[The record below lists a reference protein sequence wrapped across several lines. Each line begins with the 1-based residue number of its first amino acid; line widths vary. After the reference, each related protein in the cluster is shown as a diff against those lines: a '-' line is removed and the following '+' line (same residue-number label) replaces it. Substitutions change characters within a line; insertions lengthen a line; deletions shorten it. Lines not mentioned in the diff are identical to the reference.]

1 MLIPIVVSAV
11 SAISI
16 GLYRHLVEDRVP
28 LIPRVLGVIM
38 TGVFVFFAAWAALE
52 APTLLLVGLG
62 AFLIL
67 NLFDGLL
74 ATSSR
79 LDTVPAHP
87 FVWAEPLVDLRR
99 SGWTHLGTWHLDVG
113 GKRPELTI
121 YQRPDDGTRLTALGT
136 APQGGIVEIQ
146 SLFDGGIGYLSTL
159 NKRSRTIRPPW
170 MFKQAFPDAT
180 VDELVRAHDEAAHYL
195 EVMGATRVPF
205 PEGDPVEA
213 MRVEHR
219 KIRSFVSSRWWLTAI
234 QPLVVLLTPSR
245 SRQLHQQADIE
256 RQVERYRAVLSSER
270 TSLSPTTP

>member
-87 FVWAEPLVDLRR
+87 LVWVEPLIDLRR

-121 YQRPDDGTRLTALGT
+121 
-136 APQGGIVEIQ
+136 
-146 SLFDGGIGYLSTL
+146 
-159 NKRSRTIRPPW
+159 
-170 MFKQAFPDAT
+170 
-180 VDELVRAHDEAAHYL
+180 
-195 EVMGATRVPF
+195 
-205 PEGDPVEA
+205 
-213 MRVEHR
+213 
-219 KIRSFVSSRWWLTAI
+219 
-234 QPLVVLLTPSR
+234 
-245 SRQLHQQADIE
+245 
-256 RQVERYRAVLSSER
+256 
-270 TSLSPTTP
+270 